1 MEMVFEKVQS
11 IVAEKF
17 SMDES
22 EVTLESRIVE
32 DLKADSID
40 MADLIMDLEDAFDMQ
55 IEEDKLAEIK
65 TVGDIVRYIEDNQ

>member
-1 MEMVFEKVQS
+1 MVFEKVQS

>member
-1 MEMVFEKVQS
+1 MVFEKVQS
-11 IVAEKF
+11 IVADKF
-17 SMDES
+17 SMDPS
-22 EVTLESRIVE
+22 EVTLESEIE
-32 DLKADSID
+32 KDLKADSID

>member
-1 MEMVFEKVQS
+1 MVFEKVQS

-40 MADLIMDLEDAFDMQ
+40 MADLIMDLVDAFDMQ

>member
-1 MEMVFEKVQS
+1 MVFEKVQS

-55 IEEDKLAEIK
+55 IEEDKLSEIK